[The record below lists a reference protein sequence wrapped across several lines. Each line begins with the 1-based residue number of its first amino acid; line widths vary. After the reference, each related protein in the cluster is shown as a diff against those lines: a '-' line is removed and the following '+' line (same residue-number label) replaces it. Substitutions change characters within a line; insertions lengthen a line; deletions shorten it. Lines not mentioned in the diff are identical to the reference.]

1 MADYIKNADTQARTT
16 YPIVFRTMKVYHEQE
31 TVRPLVMPFHQLLLV
46 LDGKGTLFCNGNT
59 YPIKKGSAFLTAQ
72 GAKVGYTNDGGLIS
86 AFLTAKGIAADM
98 LAQSFLQDGLLLIE
112 NADPQ
117 KYVGLIADLAA
128 NYRSG
133 IDQGK
138 LSAMTYSVFVDFL
151 SHRKKEI
158 PTWLENTV
166 AYIHLRFAEKLTLTE
181 LAKRQ
186 YVSVSK
192 LCHGFKQYYGTSVI
206 AYIMLVRLQYAR
218 DLLRNFPE
226 LMTKDVAAS
235 CGFTDVGYFCKAY
248 RAKYHKSP
256 SEEKRQ

>member
-1 MADYIKNADTQARTT
+1 MAEYIKNADTQAKST

-31 TVRPLVMPFHQLLLV
+31 TVRPHVMPFHQLLLV

-72 GAKVGYTNDGGLIS
+72 GATVGYTNDGGLIS

-112 NADPQ
+112 NADPE
-117 KYVGLIADLAA
+117 KYVGLIAELAE
-128 NYRSG
+128 NYKAG

-138 LSAMTYSVFVDFL
+138 LSAMTYSAFVDFL

-158 PTWLENTV
+158 PLWLENTA
-166 AYIHLRFAEKLTLTE
+166 AYIHLHFAEKLTLAE
-181 LAKRQ
+181 LAKRAF
-186 YVSVSK
+186 VSVSK
-192 LCHGFKQYYGTSVI
+192 LCHGFKQYYGMSVI
-206 AYIMLVRLQYAR
+206 AYILLVRLQYAR

-226 LMTKDVAAS
+226 LMTKDVANS
-235 CGFTDVGYFCKAY
+235 CGFVDVGYFCKAY

-256 SEEKRQ
+256 SKEKRQ